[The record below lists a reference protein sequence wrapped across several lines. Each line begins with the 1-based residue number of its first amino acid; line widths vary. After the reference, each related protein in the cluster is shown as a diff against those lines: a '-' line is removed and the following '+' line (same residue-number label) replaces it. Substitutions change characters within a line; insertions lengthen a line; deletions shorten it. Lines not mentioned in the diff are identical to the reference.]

1 MKKIVGFERK
11 CESLRKLK
19 LELKQLKIA
28 EKIRYVEFD
37 INS

>member
-19 LELKQLKIA
+19 LELKQLKTA
-28 EKIRYVEFD
+28 EK
-37 INS
+37 N